1 MSLVFAALAARGPEG
16 LEGTEGKKEGMKM
29 RMRKGFTLIELMI
42 VVAIIAVIA
51 AIAIPNLMASRIAS
65 NESVAIAGM
74 RAYLSAQNQ
83 FKRNDFYQI
92 GSLVYANPDSTQG
105 VGNEYPDL
113 YRVSYTGGT
122 TGTGE
127 IHGMIDQT
135 FADAC
140 VDFTTTKA
148 KAGYQYDSLVTVGG
162 VAYDWT
168 IDCGLCAS
176 PKSYNRS
183 GRNMFLIDVTGTVYQ
198 KDSAQVTT
206 YATGAEVTPVT
217 DYPSATGLTQW
228 IPVGSD

>member
-1 MSLVFAALAARGPEG
+1 
-16 LEGTEGKKEGMKM
+16 MKM

-83 FKRNDFYQI
+83 FKRSDFYDI
-92 GSLVYANPDSTQG
+92 GSLVYANPDATQG

-127 IHGMIDQT
+127 IHGMIDKT

-140 VDFTTTKA
+140 IDFTTTKA
-148 KAGYQYDSLVTVGG
+148 KAGYQYDSLENNGPD
-162 VAYDWT
+162 AYDYT
-168 IDCGLCAS
+168 IDCGLCAA

-183 GRNMFLIDVTGTVYQ
+183 GRNVFLIDVTGTVYQ
-198 KDSAQVTT
+198 RDSAQITT
-206 YATGAEVTPVT
+206 YATGAMVTPIT
-217 DYPSATGLTQW
+217 TYPTAAGLTEW
-228 IPVGSD
+228 IPVGSE

>member
-1 MSLVFAALAARGPEG
+1 
-16 LEGTEGKKEGMKM
+16 
-29 RMRKGFTLIELMI
+29 MRKGFTLIELMI

-83 FKRNDFYQI
+83 FKRSDFYAQ

-105 VGNEYPDL
+105 LSNGYPDL

-127 IHGMIDQT
+127 VLGMIDQT
-135 FADAC
+135 FAMAWTGMTAT
-140 VDFTTTKA
+140 VA
-148 KAGYQYDSLVTVGG
+148 KAGYQYDDLESLGG
-162 VAYDWT
+162 TAYDYT

-198 KDSAQVTT
+198 RDSAQVSTYTT
-206 YATGAEVTPVT
+206 GTEVTPVT